1 MQELE
6 TYVLS
11 LNELPTIVIDALLA
25 LANREGISIT
35 GDMGIVFSELD
46 YSDTNERILGDFLV
60 DNYKAMIPNTIF
72 EFSN

>member
-6 TYVLS
+6 TYVLK

-25 LANREGISIT
+25 LANREGLDIVE
-35 GDMGIVFSELD
+35 DMGIVFIELD
-46 YSDTNERILGDFLV
+46 LSNEDERILGDFLFK
-60 DNYKAMIPNTIF
+60 NYKPLIPNTIF

>member
-6 TYVLS
+6 TYVLK
-11 LNELPTIVIDALLA
+11 LNEVPSPVLDALLA

-35 GDMGIVFSELD
+35 EDMGIVFTELD
-46 YSDTNERILGDFLV
+46 YSDTNERILGDFLI
-60 DNYKAMIPNTIF
+60 DNYKPLISNTIF